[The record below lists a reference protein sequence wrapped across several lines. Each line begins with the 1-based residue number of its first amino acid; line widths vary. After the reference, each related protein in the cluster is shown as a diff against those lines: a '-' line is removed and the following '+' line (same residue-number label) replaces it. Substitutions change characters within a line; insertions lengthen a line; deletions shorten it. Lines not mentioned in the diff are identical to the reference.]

1 MEINFAREL
10 GRTLEKVQKGARRA
24 HPSLLPLLQPRSFG
38 VNQFTL
44 HTSTTLH
51 YTRLQSAQLQA
62 NFFNLYF
69 TSNFL
74 ESKMTSVVGLGE
86 CRLLLDCTD
95 MMLIMIYLLNL
106 TRYRTVR
113 IKGEKQFPFF
123 HHEVGVLLQLL
134 IPSVHLYQAHE
145 TDWNLSTLD
154 RCRP

>member
-1 MEINFAREL
+1 MTLSGEL
-10 GRTLEKVQKGARRA
+10 DRRSSKKLEGARRA
-24 HPSLLPLLQPRSFG
+24 HPSLLSLLQPRSFG

-86 CRLLLDCTD
+86 CRLLLHCID
-95 MMLIMIYLLNL
+95 MMLIMIYLLDL

-113 IKGEKQFPFF
+113 IKGENEFRFF
-123 HHEVGVLLQLL
+123 HHEVG
-134 IPSVHLYQAHE
+134 IPTPAS
-145 TDWNLSTLD
+145 DSKCTLVSGS
-154 RCRP
+154 